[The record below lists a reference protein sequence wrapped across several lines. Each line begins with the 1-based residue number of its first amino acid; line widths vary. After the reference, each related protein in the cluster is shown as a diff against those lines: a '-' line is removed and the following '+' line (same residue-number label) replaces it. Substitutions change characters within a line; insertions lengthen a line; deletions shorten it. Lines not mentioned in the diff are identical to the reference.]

1 MSLSLETSAGYI
13 DSEYSD
19 FEHVDP
25 LSTIEK
31 SSPKFGRDDMKYLA
45 DRNVAPGLLCGI
57 EAISEKTPKTS
68 GRDNMTLSHNY
79 VDHTTTKSFISGR
92 HNSRR
97 DDRFSS
103 NREFSVEYFSDES
116 CRADTVNNGFKWWCD
131 EQEASDFSVANTGED
146 VTPIKFES
154 VVPIEERKMLDA
166 LHAVQLGNPQQMSD
180 RTRCGSTSSDDC
192 ESNES
197 LCSAMSSPR
206 ELPEDQE
213 EEWSS
218 FMKPADSDVE
228 VDLLKEQILHR
239 LGLKL
244 TNVRM
249 KGPLEKQ
256 CNRKCDAASQ
266 TSEDGFVSAYKD
278 YEIVWLR
285 NVNGMLSKQFIE
297 LISGGKLMAYKTDQR
312 FIESLQSHLSRSQ
325 TEIDRLLRINPDPLN
340 CKDECPN
347 DSNLIDELAMI
358 KAQNL
363 NLKKEVEVLKAQLRQ
378 ANETDSFVERVKALE
393 QKLREERLSKMALME
408 DFNKT
413 LGYMRLM
420 KDRLKTLSEE
430 KCARLLTPSS
440 AMTDF
445 PGRFNAGEC
454 TSKPAVK
461 PNTLKGCVK
470 RSNTTSCAPS
480 KQDRVKFAETSDVYY
495 LPKRSNSELGPF
507 LVDSKRQM
515 PILPCKIRPVD
526 PKAKSENNSGLMGFI
541 KSIKQTFSNKLDQTS
556 PRANVLKIPN
566 GQESQTQQKLAMY
579 KRHLLSRG
587 LS

>member
-25 LSTIEK
+25 LSTIGR

-45 DRNVAPGLLCGI
+45 DRNVTPGLLRDT
-57 EAISEKTPKTS
+57 ETISEKQPQNS
-68 GRDNMTLSHNY
+68 ERDGFTLSHCY
-79 VDHTTTKSFISGR
+79 VEHQRSNPFNSELR
-92 HNSRR
+92 LSRR
-97 DDRFSS
+97 DGSISS
-103 NREFSVEYFSDES
+103 NRETNVEFCSDES
-116 CRADTVNNGFKWWCD
+116 CRADTVNNEFKWWCD
-131 EQEASDFSVANTGED
+131 EQEASDFSLANTGED
-146 VTPIKFES
+146 VTPIKFEP
-154 VVPIEERKMLDA
+154 VTPIEERKILNA
-166 LHAVQLGNPQQMSD
+166 LQAVQLGNPQQMSD

-197 LCSAMSSPR
+197 LCSAISSPR
-206 ELPEDQE
+206 GIPEAQE

-218 FMKPADSDVE
+218 FMKPADSDLE
-228 VDLLKEQILHR
+228 IDLLKEQILHR

-244 TNVRM
+244 TNVRSQ
-249 KGPLEKQ
+249 GPLEKQ
-256 CNRKCDAASQ
+256 ANRKCDAGSQ
-266 TSEDGFVSAYKD
+266 TSEDGYAFAYKD

-285 NVNGMLSKQFIE
+285 NVNGMLTKQFIE

-312 FIESLQSHLSRSQ
+312 FIECLQSHLSKSQ
-325 TEIDRLLRINPDPLN
+325 TEIDRLLRIKPDQTN
-340 CKDECPN
+340 CKEECHN
-347 DSNLIDELAMI
+347 DNGLIDELAAI
-358 KAQNL
+358 RAQNL
-363 NLKKEVEVLKAQLRQ
+363 DLKKEVEALKAQLQQ
-378 ANETDSFVERVKALE
+378 ANETDAFTERIKALE
-393 QKLREERLSKMALME
+393 QKLGEEKLSKMALME

-420 KDRLKTLSEE
+420 KDRLKILSEE
-430 KCARLLTPSS
+430 KCARLVAPSYAVKDS
-440 AMTDF
+440 SRRGSVGDYT
-445 PGRFNAGEC
+445 NKS
-454 TSKPAVK
+454 TVK

-470 RSNTTSCAPS
+470 RSNTTNCAPS

-526 PKAKSENNSGLMGFI
+526 PKATPENSSGLMGFI
-541 KSIKQTFSNKLDQTS
+541 KSIKQTFTNKSDHTS

-566 GQESQTQQKLAMY
+566 SQESQTQQKLAMY